1 MTDWFLYD
9 NANQWTG
16 FYMITASVMKGLSIA
31 DLDYTLRR
39 GSQSNLRNFTVNES
53 EAIEV
58 VPPRDSGCIFDTM
71 SIMRSLKAKEIY
83 EKWFDQIMKQLRC
96 RVNLKDPCLWNR
108 IRN

>member
-1 MTDWFLYD
+1 
-9 NANQWTG
+9 
-16 FYMITASVMKGLSIA
+16 MKGLSIA

-58 VPPRDSGCIFDTM
+58 VPPRGSGCIFDTM

-96 RVNLKDPCLWNR
+96 RVNLKDPCLWNT
-108 IRN
+108 